1 MCTPTNMTSILIE
14 IDCAPG
20 GTRPDTHFSNIVQK
34 LETQYKENEKVVA
47 FAKYLQNL
55 QHISARFGN
64 WEWKVEFN
72 EDNIMLKELVQNHF
86 KNNLTSLYNLGAIR
100 FASW

>member
-1 MCTPTNMTSILIE
+1 MCNPTNMTSILIE

-47 FAKYLQNL
+47 FAKYLQKL

-72 EDNIMLKELVQNHF
+72 EDNIMLKELIQNHF